1 MLSIWTVFG
10 AGFAFAI
17 IAFILCC
24 LQLLI
29 NGNCCAKLRLRREA
43 EIYYYRLKH
52 EAETTWTTE
61 HLISLKAK
69 FVNDSPEI
77 F

>member
-17 IAFILCC
+17 IAFILSC

-29 NGNCCAKLRLRREA
+29 NGNCCAKLRLLREA
-43 EIYYYRLKH
+43 GYENPIQVDTHSMNHRAGIELLRITPS
-52 EAETTWTTE
+52 A
-61 HLISLKAK
+61 L
-69 FVNDSPEI
+69 
-77 F
+77 